1 MPGFRLPALSIAA
14 SSIVALSAMPA
25 AAESMVPQERPES
38 SAEEPASYIPAS
50 TEGTRPAADDR
61 FAIFTPTD
69 APVRHRIDFE
79 NYDYILKNIVIAMGP
94 STRQLPFR
102 RAEAVGTRIRQGH
115 KSPYRLEG
123 SQVMFLF
130 MENDAKAA
138 FTDYRRELEGITDT
152 LDIASLPRNEQ
163 LAFWF
168 NFHNI
173 AMLEQL
179 ATNWPTREPAE
190 IEIDGAPLNDAKWLT
205 VRGIPMSLR
214 DIRENIVFANWKSP
228 KVIYG
233 FWRGD
238 MGGPALEREAYTAAN
253 VNSLLDIAA
262 EDFVNSLRGTQKR
275 GDRLDVS
282 TLYDETREYYFPDFE
297 TDVRAHLASY
307 AHEEVSE
314 ILSRTSTLTASIK
327 DGTIADLSGG
337 ARFANYLFNSTQG
350 NPLFYDD
357 APSSRVPI
365 PLWLHLNDRER
376 KLERM
381 ERQDIPTG
389 RVIFSN
395 IDLPGD
401 PPNKNAVE

>member
-1 MPGFRLPALSIAA
+1 MPSFRLPVLLIGTSSLAALVAA
-14 SSIVALSAMPA
+14 PL
-25 AAESMVPQERPES
+25 AAESALPQERQSED
-38 SAEEPASYIPAS
+38 AEERASYVPAANEVGQPASS
-50 TEGTRPAADDR
+50 DR
-61 FAIFTPTD
+61 FALFVPTD
-69 APVRHRIDFE
+69 EPVRHRIDFE
-79 NYDYILKNIVIAMGP
+79 NYDFILKNIVVSMGP
-94 STRQLPFR
+94 SIRQLPFR
-102 RAEAVGTRIRQGH
+102 RPEAVGTRIRQGH

-138 FTDYRRELEGITDT
+138 FSDYRRELEGITNT

-179 ATNWPTREPAE
+179 ANNWPTREPAE
-190 IEIDGAPLNDAKWLT
+190 IEIDGVPLNDAKWLT
-205 VRGIPMSLR
+205 VRGIPISLR

-233 FWRGD
+233 FWRGEI
-238 MGGPALEREAYTAAN
+238 GGPALEREAFTAAN

-262 EDFVNSLRGTQKR
+262 EDFINSLRGTQKR

-282 TLYDETREYYFPDFE
+282 TLYDETRAFYFPDFE
-297 TDVRAHLASY
+297 TDVRAHLSSY
-307 AHEEVSE
+307 ANEEVSE
-314 ILSRTSTLTASIK
+314 ILSKTSMVNASIR
-327 DGTIADLSGG
+327 DRTIADLSGG
-337 ARFANYLFNSTQG
+337 ARFANYLFNSTEG
-350 NPLFYDD
+350 NPMFYDD

-365 PLWLHLNDRER
+365 PLWLHLNDRQR
-376 KLERM
+376 KLEGMARD
-381 ERQDIPTG
+381 DIPTG